1 MVIQIYKFNSLEDC
15 KIAIDNINSGEGIPV
30 NDEATTRTY
39 CNPNKK
45 DDYWYLIKDS
55 VTSKYLKD
63 DEELTIEET
72 PVNG

>member
-1 MVIQIYKFNSLEDC
+1 MIIQIYKFTSLEDC
-15 KIAIDNINSGEGIPV
+15 NAAIQKINQGETIPSAIDSF
-30 NDEATTRTY
+30 TQTY
-39 CNPNKK
+39 CNPTQK

-63 DEELTIEET
+63 DVELTIEET